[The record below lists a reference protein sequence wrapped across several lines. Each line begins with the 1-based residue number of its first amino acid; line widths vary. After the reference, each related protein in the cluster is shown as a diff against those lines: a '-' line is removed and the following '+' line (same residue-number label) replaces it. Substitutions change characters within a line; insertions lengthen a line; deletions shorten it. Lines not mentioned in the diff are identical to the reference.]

1 MGARGEERW
10 AGVGAG
16 RGRSEGRNKGRG
28 RGGTVPRLGARGGP
42 SGDAGEKADGEE
54 RKRVRD
60 DHGEVGGVGRHGWRQ
75 GLITKERPAQV
86 HSDSGDWTTCGD
98 ACGRAGWLVGGGPLA
113 GRRPPAV
120 RRGGRRAV
128 GRWVGPAGACKVQ
141 AHRRRRVA
149 GWPGASTLNTVC
161 QAATDASRPRAHT

>member
-98 ACGRAGWLVGGGPLA
+98 TRAGGRAGWWVGGPSPGDARPRCDGAAGERWGDGSVRQARAKYRHTGADAWQA
-113 GRRPPAV
+113 GRA
-120 RRGGRRAV
+120 
-128 GRWVGPAGACKVQ
+128 
-141 AHRRRRVA
+141 
-149 GWPGASTLNTVC
+149 L
-161 QAATDASRPRAHT
+161 PR